1 MPEKRPS
8 EHQTIIYAA
17 KPYNQ
22 CLTPLNTYQQL
33 TPVQRRQYSYAQE
46 SFGEAATAK
55 YGHNFVHTL

>member
-1 MPEKRPS
+1 M
-8 EHQTIIYAA
+8 IIYAA

-46 SFGEAATAK
+46 SFGEVATAK
-55 YGHNFVHTL
+55 YYGHFFVHTL